1 MLKGLVSSVTNASI
15 PQATSMDTVVKIEAL
30 AIMPSVIK
38 SKTLLSVSGNKKK
51 PLMII
56 LKYLKIIL
64 KYFH

>member
-38 SKTLLSVSGNKKK
+38 SKTLLCFRKQKN

>member
-38 SKTLLSVSGNKKK
+38 SKTLLSVSGNKKT
-51 PLMII
+51 P
-56 LKYLKIIL
+56 
-64 KYFH
+64 